1 MSQSVELPVHPSVS
15 TQQSSNQSI
24 NNEEETAIDPT
35 TIDPEIIA
43 PGGSI
48 DLFIQSQT
56 SASTP
61 PEVEEN
67 VENGEEITLNTGIL
81 YFMNIYEY

>member
-1 MSQSVELPVHPSVS
+1 MSQSIELPVHPFADAVS

-81 YFMNIYEY
+81 NFI